1 MPFDYDNDDIAHDF
15 NFEIFNSRLMRR
27 FYSEI
32 EEIFKEIKNGKLKGT
47 LETREIDEPG
57 ITGFIIHG
65 RFGSKEAPEPFEP
78 LKPLKR
84 RPLPEKPFE
93 LSRDALK
100 ETREPLTDVF
110 EQESSTKIYV
120 ELPGEEE
127 KNIELRVKDGAI
139 EVKSEHFYQTIDL
152 RDRHLDKQ
160 KISSK
165 YKNGVLEITVP
176 KQTKFQKYSNEEK
189 LV

>member
-1 MPFDYDNDDIAHDF
+1 MPFDYDSDDLTGDF

-32 EEIFKEIKNGKLKGT
+32 DEIFKEIKNGKLKGT

-57 ITGFIIHG
+57 MTGFIIQG
-65 RFGSKEAPEPFEP
+65 RFRSKEAPEPFEP

-93 LSRDALK
+93 LSIDALK
-100 ETREPLTDVF
+100 EPREPLTDVF
-110 EQESSTKIYV
+110 EQENSTKIYV

-127 KNIELRVKDGAI
+127 KNIELRIKDGAL
-139 EVKSEHFYQTIDL
+139 EVNAEHFYKIIEL
-152 RDRHLDKQ
+152 RDRHFDKQ
-160 KISSK
+160 RVSSK
-165 YKNGVLEITVP
+165 YKNGVLEITIQ
-176 KQTKFQKYSNEEK
+176 KHTKFQKFSNEEK